1 MKEIYFGGGCFW
13 GIEKYFQLIKGVKKT
28 SVGYLNSRI
37 KNPSYEQVC
46 SGYTNAVEAVKV
58 EYEEKE
64 ISLSE
69 LIEALFEVID
79 PTIRNRQGNDIGTQ
93 YRTGIYW
100 TDSSDEKIIND
111 KFLKLQKNYSKPIVT
126 ENKKVENYYLAEE
139 YHQEYLKKNPNG
151 YCHIKFD

>member
-139 YHQEYLKKNPNG
+139 YHQDYLKKNSNG

>member
-37 KNPSYEQVC
+37 RNPSYEQVC

-111 KFLKLQKNYSKPIVT
+111 KFLKLT
-126 ENKKVENYYLAEE
+126 KKL
-139 YHQEYLKKNPNG
+139 Q
-151 YCHIKFD
+151 

>member
-139 YHQEYLKKNPNG
+139 YHQDYLKKNPNG

>member
-28 SVGYLNSRI
+28 FVGYLNSRI
-37 KNPSYEQVC
+37 RNPSYEQVC

-139 YHQEYLKKNPNG
+139 YHQDYLKKNPNG

>member
-1 MKEIYFGGGCFW
+1 MKEIYFGGGGFW

-139 YHQEYLKKNPNG
+139 YHQDYLKKNPNG

>member
-37 KNPSYEQVC
+37 RNPSYEQVC

-139 YHQEYLKKNPNG
+139 YHQDYLKKNPNG

>member
-37 KNPSYEQVC
+37 RNPSYEQVC

-69 LIEALFEVID
+69 LIETLFEVID

-139 YHQEYLKKNPNG
+139 YHQDYLKKNPNG